1 VALLFARQA
10 VTAVAK
16 QRLELKERLSWES
29 LEGER
34 EVLKASIRF
43 QRSQVVAPECKRRP
57 WEDYRGEIL
66 AVG

>member
-1 VALLFARQA
+1 
-10 VTAVAK
+10 VAK